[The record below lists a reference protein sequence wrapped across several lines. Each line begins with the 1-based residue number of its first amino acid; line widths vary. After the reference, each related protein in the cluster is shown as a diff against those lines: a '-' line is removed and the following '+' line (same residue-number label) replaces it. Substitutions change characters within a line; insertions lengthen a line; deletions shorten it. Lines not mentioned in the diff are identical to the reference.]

1 MAALTAVLS
10 VLKPGSRVLRGVRLP
25 RPSIMRPRVCAF
37 AAAVC
42 VIVYVSF
49 QDNVL
54 SGCDILETRTLELA
68 QRIQLVQ
75 DPVEAEELRFKSAL
89 CLFLS
94 QRDTEELKAVVMAAL
109 KVVLSGLHVT
119 L

>member
-1 MAALTAVLS
+1 MAALKAELS
-10 VLKPGSRVLRGVRLP
+10 DLKPVSRVLHGLRLP
-25 RPSIMRPRVCAF
+25 RLSIIRPHVCVC

-42 VIVYVSF
+42 VIVYVCF

-94 QRDTEELKAVVMAAL
+94 QRDTEELKAVVLAAL
-109 KVVLSGLHVT
+109 KVLPSGLHVT